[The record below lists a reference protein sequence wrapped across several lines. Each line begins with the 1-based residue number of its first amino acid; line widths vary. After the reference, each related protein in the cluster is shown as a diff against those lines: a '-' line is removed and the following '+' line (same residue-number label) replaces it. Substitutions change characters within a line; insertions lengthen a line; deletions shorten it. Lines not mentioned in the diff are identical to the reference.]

1 MASRAA
7 EFEILGQRYTIRS
20 DASPEYIRELVAY
33 MEAKVSE
40 VQKGPTPQDP
50 LKVSILAAL
59 TIVDELF
66 QARERL
72 AAQEADLARAI
83 QKLIERLQSTVPPA
97 LG

>member
-1 MASRAA
+1 MANRPA

-33 MEAKVSE
+33 METKVNE
-40 VQKGPTPQDP
+40 IQKGPSPQDP

-66 QARERL
+66 QAREGL
-72 AAQEADLARAI
+72 AAQEADLVRTI
-83 QKLIERLQSTVPPA
+83 QRLIERLQTAIPPPP
-97 LG
+97 